1 MVNWAMPQQTEPQ
14 PGGVIPISGGEDVA
28 LNYSMRPN
36 TTAMFLSGDT
46 SEMFIRGTDANG
58 MTTVF
63 RAFDINEKL
72 PKTQQQMMGNSGN
85 FATREEIDNI
95 AKDLKEIKEL
105 LDGLTAPTPKG

>member
-1 MVNWAMPQQTEPQ
+1 MPQQTEPQ
-14 PGGVIPISGGEDVA
+14 PGGIIPINGGEDAA

-46 SEMFIRGTDANG
+46 SEMFMRGTDANG

-63 RAFDINEKL
+63 RAFDINEKM

-85 FATREEIDNI
+85 FATREEVDNI